1 MATATDALRTKTDA
15 ELQFFVDNPGYYH
28 ADLVLTARQELRRRG
43 LAPTP
48 SLSAPEA
55 VADYADAPAA
65 GPSRRPLLIGVALL
79 GVVGAGGAWLWA
91 GQSAA
96 HSQAAGQLTHPR
108 RSADSLKLETV
119 EAHPIPSF
127 DVDKLVAEQVA
138 SIPADE
144 KQKPQELRQ
153 FKGLCRR
160 FWVAETQTEF
170 LTSQARAGQAGPM
183 FGEQTMV
190 ARQTWRDWNKAVV
203 YSYHFGPKMKDQLE
217 RMTGTASSQQHILA
231 NFPDLLDG
239 RKFLTD
245 KEMQSRE
252 ADVQDWLAGLRR
264 VSPVT
269 GKPYKA
275 TVLKLNY

>member
-1 MATATDALRTKTDA
+1 MSAAADVLRAKTDA
-15 ELQFFVDNPGYYH
+15 ELQFFVDNPSYYH
-28 ADLVLTARQELRRRG
+28 ADLVLAARQELRRRG
-43 LAPTP
+43 LGPTLRPSEPTVLAYADEPAPT
-48 SLSAPEA
+48 
-55 VADYADAPAA
+55 
-65 GPSRRPLLIGVALL
+65 PSRRPLL
-79 GVVGAGGAWLWA
+79 VGAAVLSLAAVGGTWLWA
-91 GQSAA
+91 SRPAA
-96 HSQAAGQLTHPR
+96 QPLAATRPHHR
-108 RSADSLKLETV
+108 AADSLKLETV
-119 EAHPIPSF
+119 VAHPIPSF

-138 SIPADE
+138 SIPAAE

-160 FWVAETQTEF
+160 FWAAETQTEF
-170 LTSQARAGQAGPM
+170 LTSQAHAGQAGPM
-183 FGEQTMV
+183 FVEQTLV

-203 YSYHFGPKMKDQLE
+203 YSYRFGPKMKDQLE
-217 RMTGTASSQQHILA
+217 RMAGTASSQQHILA

-239 RKFLTD
+239 RKFLTN

-275 TVLKLNY
+275 TVLEVKY

>member
-1 MATATDALRTKTDA
+1 MPTATDTLRTKTDA

-28 ADLVLTARQELRRRG
+28 ADLVLAARQELRRRG

-48 SLSAPEA
+48 PPAEA
-55 VADYADAPAA
+55 VADYADEPAA
-65 GPSRRPLLIGVALL
+65 GPNRRPLLIGVALL
-79 GVVGAGGAWLWA
+79 GFVGAGGAWLWA
-91 GQSAA
+91 SQPAA
-96 HSQAAGQLTHPR
+96 QPLAAGQLTHPH

-138 SIPADE
+138 TIPAAE

-160 FWVAETQTEF
+160 FWAAETQTEF
-170 LTSQARAGQAGPM
+170 LTAQAHAGQAGPM
-183 FGEQTMV
+183 FGEQTLV

-203 YSYHFGPKMKDQLE
+203 YSYRFGPKMKDQLE
-217 RMTGTASSQQHILA
+217 RMAGTASSQQHILA
-231 NFPDLLDG
+231 NLPDLLEG

-245 KEMQSRE
+245 KEMVSRE

-275 TVLKLNY
+275 TVLEIKL

>member
-28 ADLVLTARQELRRRG
+28 ADLVQAARQELRHRG

-48 SLSAPEA
+48 PPAAPEA

-65 GPSRRPLLIGVALL
+65 VPSRRPLLVGAALL
-79 GVVGAGGAWLWA
+79 GVVAAGGAWLWA
-91 GQSAA
+91 SQPAA
-96 HSQAAGQLTHPR
+96 HSQATGSLTHPR
-108 RSADSLKLETV
+108 RPADSLKLETV
-119 EAHPIPSF
+119 EAHPIPTF
-127 DVDKLVAEQVA
+127 DVDKIVQEQVA
-138 SIPADE
+138 TIPASE

-160 FWVAETQTEF
+160 FWTAETQTEF

-203 YSYHFGPKMKDQLE
+203 YSYRFGPKMKDQLE
-217 RMTGTASSQQHILA
+217 RMAGTASSQQHILA
-231 NFPDLLDG
+231 NFPDLLEG
-239 RKFLTD
+239 SKFLTD

-275 TVLKLNY
+275 TVMEIKL

>member
-1 MATATDALRTKTDA
+1 MTTATDTLRTKTDA

-28 ADLVLTARQELRRRG
+28 ADLVLAARQELRRRG

-48 SLSAPEA
+48 PPTAPEA
-55 VADYADAPAA
+55 VADYADEPTAS
-65 GPSRRPLLIGVALL
+65 PSRRPVLIGAALL
-79 GVVGAGGAWLWA
+79 GLVGAGGAWLWA
-91 GQSAA
+91 SQPAA
-96 HSQAAGQLTHPR
+96 QPLAAGRPHHRP
-108 RSADSLKLETV
+108 ADSLKLETV

-138 SIPADE
+138 SIPAAE

-160 FWVAETQTEF
+160 FWAAETQTEF
-170 LTSQARAGQAGPM
+170 LTSQAHAGQAGPM
-183 FGEQTMV
+183 FVEQTLV

-203 YSYHFGPKMKDQLE
+203 YSYRFGPKMKDQLE
-217 RMTGTASSQQHILA
+217 RMAGTASSQQHILA

-239 RKFLTD
+239 RKFLTN

-275 TVLKLNY
+275 TVLEVKY